1 MNRFNIDESTDGV
14 FTLRVA
20 GKYVCRCFS
29 YDDAILAYEEYLL
42 ISEARKQRRK

>member
-1 MNRFNIDESTDGV
+1 MNRFSISESADGV

-29 YDDAILAYEEYLL
+29 YDDAIKAYEEYLL
-42 ISEARKQRRK
+42 IAEVKEQGR